1 MNFLAMLRIIVSCL
15 LNAVVAWT
23 IDFYASSLLTRRD
36 VFKTGRKPK
45 IFTVQ
50 WLAFALMLCGFELL
64 PAGLSEI
71 GKLSV
76 ICVKAACYIVLFE
89 LLYDGGFLKKLLMA
103 VLHPVIMLGGEFIMS
118 RAFIAAGLNPAEYIQ
133 AHDLVQHIVSAF
145 ISMPVVAAGLAMRCV
160 PNMWFG
166 SITNVQKLKLA
177 LLPILSAVLMV
188 LFLLI
193 AFNIVP
199 LVSTVSALLI
209 PFALLT
215 ILSIG
220 FQFSFLSKM
229 SVAQKQMAENEKEA
243 RRAQFELQLGVQQAS
258 HAEDV
263 HRIEQKIRS
272 NIRTLRELNKE
283 GKREEINSFIE
294 STAKVMK
301 QNRVEIPFSG
311 ADVIDSIMWAKVGE
325 MKKAGIEADYETE
338 KINADVVKISDAE
351 LCALFA
357 NALDNAIEGT
367 QRLSGGE
374 AKKIFVRIRQT
385 ECALE
390 ITVRNPCEAEQT
402 VAAAFM
408 QSAKRAVGNHGYGMG
423 NMKRICR
430 ENGGKFV
437 PNVQN
442 GEFEVF
448 ISLPFRNSQSEH
460 VRNADAEHSRI
471 TAAAD

>member
-1 MNFLAMLRIIVSCL
+1 
-15 LNAVVAWT
+15 
-23 IDFYASSLLTRRD
+23 
-36 VFKTGRKPK
+36 
-45 IFTVQ
+45 
-50 WLAFALMLCGFELL
+50 
-64 PAGLSEI
+64 
-71 GKLSV
+71 
-76 ICVKAACYIVLFE
+76 
-89 LLYDGGFLKKLLMA
+89 
-103 VLHPVIMLGGEFIMS
+103 
-118 RAFIAAGLNPAEYIQ
+118 
-133 AHDLVQHIVSAF
+133 
-145 ISMPVVAAGLAMRCV
+145 
-160 PNMWFG
+160 
-166 SITNVQKLKLA
+166 
-177 LLPILSAVLMV
+177 
-188 LFLLI
+188 
-193 AFNIVP
+193 
-199 LVSTVSALLI
+199 
-209 PFALLT
+209 
-215 ILSIG
+215 
-220 FQFSFLSKM
+220 
-229 SVAQKQMAENEKEA
+229 
-243 RRAQFELQLGVQQAS
+243 
-258 HAEDV
+258 
-263 HRIEQKIRS
+263 
-272 NIRTLRELNKE
+272 
-283 GKREEINSFIE
+283 
-294 STAKVMK
+294 MK

-374 AKKIFVRIRQT
+374 VKKIFVRIRQT

-430 ENGGKFV
+430 ENGGEFV